1 MWYTNGIFLTTYLC
15 NRLKVHV
22 AFCLREYF
30 QKVLKFTLNLFD
42 EVIRCLSY
50 IPKSF
55 RGKSYKIA
63 IKSTFVRQT
72 PHLDLI
78 SLLSLVEQI
87 FEKKTRLLLVLQSTN
102 GRKKNAFI
110 LMLNP
115 FCQIHYENCKIG
127 YSSKT
132 AVSARI

>member
-1 MWYTNGIFLTTYLC
+1 MWFTNGIFLTTYLC

-22 AFCLREYF
+22 AFCLRKYF
-30 QKVLKFTLNLFD
+30 YKVLKFTLNLFD

-87 FEKKTRLLLVLQSTN
+87 FEKKTRLLLVL
-102 GRKKNAFI
+102 
-110 LMLNP
+110 
-115 FCQIHYENCKIG
+115 
-127 YSSKT
+127 
-132 AVSARI
+132 